1 MAMSRQDYTNKQRV
15 LQNLLKDKK
24 ISRED
29 YNRQMSNLA
38 DQFGAPG
45 PDLETFETLLN
56 KLTGSKMQQAGQEQ
70 QARRG
75 DIYAGGLASMM
86 TNF

>member
-1 MAMSRQDYTNKQRV
+1 MAMSRNEYSKKQQDLRYLLNNKR
-15 LQNLLKDKK
+15 
-24 ISRED
+24 ISKED

-38 DQFGAPG
+38 DQFGAAG
-45 PDLETFETLLN
+45 PDLETFDTLLS
-56 KLTGSKMQQAGQEQ
+56 KLTGSKMEQAGQEQ

>member
-1 MAMSRQDYTNKQRV
+1 MVMSRNEYTKRQKD
-15 LQNLLKDKK
+15 LKTLLKQKR
-24 ISRED
+24 ISNED
-29 YNRQMSNLA
+29 YARQMSNLA
-38 DQFGAPG
+38 DQFGAAR
-45 PDLETFETLLN
+45 PDLKTFDTLLG
-56 KLTGSKMQQAGQEQ
+56 KLTSSKMEQAGQEQ